1 MYLVRAYSRNSGQ
14 RLILTR
20 KDTFLWK
27 EHFLQ
32 KRTLFMKKG
41 HQIFHPSYSNL
52 FLSFLDQNKVLYN
65 FRNMECNIGLEY
77 TLPVASNV
85 HISTTLSNSLWKNVN
100 DWKIYV
106 PVVPI
111 IMPFKVLKHLC
122 SGKISSSLLAGKN
135 LVVFS
140 ILTHTTVGFFLPGKC

>member
-14 RLILTR
+14 RLILIR

-27 EHFLQ
+27 EHILQ
-32 KRTLFMKKG
+32 KRTLFMKKC
-41 HQIFHPSYSNL
+41 HQIFHPSYSNF

-85 HISTTLSNSLWKNVN
+85 HISTTLSHSLWKNVN
-100 DWKIYV
+100 DWTIYV

-111 IMPFKVLKHLC
+111 IMPLKVLKHLC
-122 SGKISSSLLAGKN
+122 SGKISFYLLAGKN